1 MPTDLGFRRGDLVIA
16 VFGRDYGKPRPGV
29 VIQSDLFNE
38 SHASAV
44 LCPISSDL
52 TGFAVFRVKLLASR
66 ASGLRTDS
74 EVMVD
79 KMATVDRDRIRQRI
93 GRLSPAQMTQVDTA
107 LQIWLDLPATVG

>member
-1 MPTDLGFRRGDLVIA
+1 MPANPGFRRGDLVIA

-44 LCPISSDL
+44 LCPLSSDL
-52 TGFAVFRVKLLASR
+52 TGFAIFRVKLLASR
-66 ASGLRTDS
+66 TSGLRTDS

-79 KMATVDRDRIRQRI
+79 KMATVNRDRIRQRI
-93 GRLSPAQMTQVDTA
+93 GRLSGSQMDQLNAA
-107 LQIWLDLPATVG
+107 LRIWMDLPISV